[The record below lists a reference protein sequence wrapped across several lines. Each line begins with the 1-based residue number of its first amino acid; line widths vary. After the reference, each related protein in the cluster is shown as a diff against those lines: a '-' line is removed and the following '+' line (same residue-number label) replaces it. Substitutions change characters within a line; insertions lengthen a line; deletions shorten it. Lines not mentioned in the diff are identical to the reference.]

1 MNNDDIQ
8 LLFEYDRW
16 ANRRIFDAV
25 AALNLEQFLRELGG
39 GFRSVRDAL
48 LHIVASEW
56 GWLTYWKEPSLRAES
71 LPDLWDRCDA
81 LFHSD
86 HFPDLTAVRRK
97 WAEVENEQAEFM
109 KQLTEEA
116 LVRPIPLLKAQ
127 VPLAHLMYH
136 LANHST
142 YHRGQIAF
150 MLRQLHATPPVTDFD
165 EFLAERH
172 TTDARS
178 KVCKQ

>member
-1 MNNDDIQ
+1 MTRDDIQ

-16 ANRRIFDAV
+16 ANGRIFDAV
-25 AALNLEQFLRELGG
+25 AALTPEQFVRELGG

-56 GWLTYWKEPSLRAES
+56 GWLTYGKEPSPRAES

-86 HFPDLTAVRRK
+86 GFPDFTTVQRK
-97 WAEVENEQAEFM
+97 WTEVEKEQTEFG

-116 LVRPIPLLKAQ
+116 LVRPIPFLKTH

-142 YHRGQIAF
+142 YHRGQIAL
-150 MLRQLHATPPVTDFD
+150 MLRQLHIPPPVTDFD
-165 EFLAERH
+165 EFLAERQSAA
-172 TTDARS
+172 ARA
-178 KVCKQ
+178 